1 MIDYYLKSTPII
13 IWESW
18 IFEWNHMLC
27 RRGVRHVSSSDMPS
41 IWSVGDIIIIIY
53 MLVFKYYS
61 REYTHKFLKLL
72 CAWLLGTTGKP
83 KGVTIS
89 HEALIIQSLAKIA
102 IVGYS
107 EDDVCHSLLHPV
119 YVILPLYQNMRLSI
133 LSTIKILHNC
143 IVNQAETKHSHVK

>member
-1 MIDYYLKSTPII
+1 MRKLN
-13 IWESW
+13 IWMKPHVVSAW
-18 IFEWNHMLC
+18 RQTCVKFRHAFNMKC
-27 RRGVRHVSSSDMPS
+27 RWYHYDFFFF
-41 IWSVGDIIIIIY
+41 IIIY

-119 YVILPLYQNMRLSI
+119 YVNLPLYRNMRLST